1 MASESEAPVW
11 SHWGLEPGERIL
23 EVGSPRHRVRVHEVG
38 SGRPVLLVHGALA
51 MALIGHR

>member
-38 SGRPVLLVHGALA
+38 SGRPVLLVHGDLA